1 MHLIGDKDYHQGAFA
16 IIDVEAE
23 VRSHA
28 RLRVDHLQM
37 KEDKKQ
43 IVNTDK
49 TNKQKN
55 KKTNKQ
61 NKTNINLKVWNC
73 KLAMKSKLEAGGGC
87 SVGVQQHVRELEDLN
102 LYIIYY
108 HYHYDYLRTAKNW
121 DI

>member
-1 MHLIGDKDYHQGAFA
+1 MIGDKDYHQGAFA

-43 IVNTDK
+43 IVNIDK

-61 NKTNINLKVWNC
+61 TSEQTNKQTN
-73 KLAMKSKLEAGGGC
+73 M
-87 SVGVQQHVRELEDLN
+87 
-102 LYIIYY
+102 
-108 HYHYDYLRTAKNW
+108 
-121 DI
+121 

>member
-43 IVNTDK
+43 IVNIDK

-55 KKTNKQ
+55 KQTNKTKQ
-61 NKTNINLKVWNC
+61 T
-73 KLAMKSKLEAGGGC
+73 S
-87 SVGVQQHVRELEDLN
+87 
-102 LYIIYY
+102 
-108 HYHYDYLRTAKNW
+108 T
-121 DI
+121 

>member
-43 IVNTDK
+43 IVNIDK
-49 TNKQKN
+49 THKQKN
-55 KKTNKQ
+55 KQANKQTNKQ
-61 NKTNINLKVWNC
+61 TSEQTNKRKNKIK
-73 KLAMKSKLEAGGGC
+73 KSKQKKKQTKQNKHQPEGLELQAGHE
-87 SVGVQQHVRELEDLN
+87 V
-102 LYIIYY
+102 
-108 HYHYDYLRTAKNW
+108 
-121 DI
+121 